1 MAERAGAGVF
11 ARRAGCVLA
20 ALGAFALVTG
30 IMMRTYVYHRVAVL
44 PLGMHSVQR
53 LHATGAIFFDPS
65 LVRTRTG
72 LSVTA
77 TNTLRGD
84 KHPGLG
90 GVAVFDTFLAVQA
103 KDGTPIEFA
112 QNRMAL
118 DRHTGLLVNC
128 CGTNIGGNYRVRQ
141 SGLAF
146 KFPFFAAKTTYEMF
160 NADVGRRVPA
170 FYEGQTTLDGM
181 LVYRY
186 AQVLPPSQL
195 RLMRVPQSIMGLP
208 EAQREITVRKMEATT
223 ETFWVDPVIGAPVK
237 IEENT
242 RQWLLTLDGTHR
254 LPVFAADFRQNPSD
268 VAASVRQ
275 YRTQTTQL
283 NLVRNVL
290 PPVNVIGGLALI
302 GIGVIIAYGVARRSR
317 SPGDAAGARHKVAA
331 GVAEPVN
338 DLTAR

>member
-1 MAERAGAGVF
+1 
-11 ARRAGCVLA
+11 
-20 ALGAFALVTG
+20 
-30 IMMRTYVYHRVAVL
+30 MMRTYVYHRVAVL

-53 LHATGAIFFDPS
+53 LHATGALFFDPS
-65 LVRTRTG
+65 VVRTRTG

-103 KDGTPIEFA
+103 KDGTPIEFV

-118 DRHTGLLVNC
+118 DRHTGLLENC

-146 KFPFFAAKTTYEMF
+146 KFPFFAAKTTYQMF

-170 FYEGQTTLDGM
+170 FYDGM
-181 LVYRY
+181 RVYRY
-186 AQVLPPSQL
+186 AQVLEPSQI

-208 EAQREITVRKMEATT
+208 KAQKEITVRKMEATT

-254 LPVFAADFRQNPSD
+254 LPVFSADFRQNPSD

-275 YRTQTTQL
+275 YRAQTMQL
-283 NLVRNVL
+283 NLVHNVL
-290 PPVNVIGGLALI
+290 PPANVIGGLALI
-302 GIGVIIAYGVARRSR
+302 GLGALIAYRGSRRARSL
-317 SPGDAAGARHKVAA
+317 GDAAGPRHKVVA
-331 GVAEPVN
+331 GVAESVD

>member
-1 MAERAGAGVF
+1 MAERAGTGVF

-20 ALGAFALVTG
+20 ALGAFLLVTG
-30 IMMRTYVYHRVAVL
+30 ILLRIYVYQQVAVL

-53 LHATGAIFFDPS
+53 LYATGATFFDPTQ
-65 LVRTRTG
+65 VRTRTG
-72 LSVTA
+72 LQVTA

-84 KHPGLG
+84 KRPGLG

-103 KDGTPIEFA
+103 KDGTPIEFV

-128 CGTNIGGNYRVRQ
+128 CGTNISGDYGVRQ

-146 KFPFFAAKTTYEMF
+146 KFPFFSAKTTYGMF
-160 NADVGRRVPA
+160 NADVRRQVPA
-170 FYEGQTTLDGM
+170 FYEGQSTLDGM
-181 LVYRY
+181 RVYRY
-186 AQVLPPSQL
+186 AQVLPPSQIK
-195 RLMRVPQSIMGLP
+195 LMRVPQSIMGLP
-208 EAQREITVRKMEATT
+208 KAQKEITVRKIEATT

-242 RQWLLTLDGTHR
+242 HQWLLTLDGTHR
-254 LPVFAADFRQNPSD
+254 LPVFSADFRQKPGE

-275 YRTQTTQL
+275 YRTQSMQL

-290 PPVNVIGGLALI
+290 PPVNVIGGLALA
-302 GIGVIIAYGVARRSR
+302 GIGALIVYRGIRRSR
-317 SPGDAAGARHKVAA
+317 SLAGAALPRHKMVTGA
-331 GVAEPVN
+331 AEPVD